1 MSRIMIID
9 DDLTCLNL
17 AKAALE
23 MTHDIQLVQSG
34 EKALYMLNRM
44 LTMPDLILLDVE
56 MPEMSGFQVI
66 KKIKES
72 PVTNSIPVI
81 FLTALTDATLE
92 YNGLLLGAIDYI
104 FKPFSPALLQKRV
117 QLHLTLIEQTKT
129 LEKYNRSLET
139 IVTEKTESVYN
150 LQRSIIYSISDLIQ
164 KKDGYTG
171 SHTKRVSMY
180 MEIMLKA
187 LVETGTADFIVTED
201 VEIIAL
207 SSQLHDV
214 GKIAIPDQI
223 LLKQGK
229 LEADE
234 FEYMKRHA
242 STGSDAIIKSIV
254 FQSAS
259 TEERKRYL
267 SMDEVELIKLV
278 RLTAENVFLKYALD
292 MARYHHEKW
301 NGNGYPDGLSGEK
314 IPFVARVLAVMDV
327 YDALRSKRPYKEPF
341 AHEMAVEIIKEESGV
356 SFDPSI
362 VAVFLAVEPKIDEA
376 YRAMNG
382 LYDDTD
388 NTHITRI
395 AKTYN

>member
-1 MSRIMIID
+1 MSKIMIID

-23 MTHDIQLVQSG
+23 MTNDIQLVQSG
-34 EKALYMLNRM
+34 EKALYMLNR
-44 LTMPDLILLDVE
+44 LPTIPDLILLDVE

-66 KKIKES
+66 KKIKEN
-72 PVTNSIPVI
+72 PVTNSVPVI

-129 LEKYNRSLET
+129 LENYNKSLET
-139 IVTEKTESVYN
+139 IVSEKTESVYN

-171 SHTKRVSMY
+171 SHTKRVSLY
-180 MEIMLKA
+180 IEILLNA
-187 LVETGTADFIVTED
+187 LVEKGAADFIVPED

-259 TEERKRYL
+259 TEERMRYL

-278 RLTAENVFLKYALD
+278 RLTTENVFLKYALD

-301 NGNGYPDGLSGEK
+301 NGKGYPDGLSGEK

-362 VAVFLAVEPKIDEA
+362 VAVFLEVQAKIDAA
-376 YRAMNG
+376 YRAMSG

-388 NTHITRI
+388 NTHVTRL
-395 AKTYN
+395 AKTYT

>member
-1 MSRIMIID
+1 MAKIMIID
-9 DDLTCLNL
+9 DDLTNLNL

-34 EKALYMLNRM
+34 EKALYMLNRL

-56 MPEMSGFQVI
+56 MPGLSGFQVI
-66 KKIKES
+66 KKLKES
-72 PVTNSIPVI
+72 PITNSIPVI

-129 LEKYNRSLET
+129 LEKYNQSLES
-139 IVTEKTESVYN
+139 IVSEKTESIYN

-171 SHTKRVSMY
+171 SHTKRVSLY
-180 MEIMLKA
+180 MEILLKA
-187 LVETGTADFIVTED
+187 LVERNAAGTIEPHE
-201 VEIIAL
+201 VEVIAL

-229 LEADE
+229 LEEDE

-254 FQSAS
+254 FESSS
-259 TEERKRYL
+259 TEERDRYL

-278 RLTAENVFLKYALD
+278 RLTTENIFLKYALD
-292 MARYHHEKW
+292 MARHHHEKW
-301 NGNGYPDGLSGEK
+301 NGKGYPDGLVGEK
-314 IPFVARVLAVMDV
+314 IPFVARVLTVMDV

-341 AHEMAVEIIKEESGV
+341 SHEKAVGIITEESGV
-356 SFDPSI
+356 SFDPAI
-362 VAVFLAVEPKIDEA
+362 VSVFLEVEEKINEA
-376 YRAMNG
+376 YHDLSG
-382 LYDDTD
+382 LYGETD
-388 NTHITRI
+388 NMHVKYLADAYT
-395 AKTYN
+395 